1 MRELTQRRQNKEIN
15 KRAKINK
22 IRRQERHGKQEVNKH
37 MARHLNWLVIK
48 NEKTIFHIYNIYNE
62 KVW

>member
-37 MARHLNWLVIK
+37 MTRHLNWLVIK
-48 NEKTIFHIYNIYNE
+48 NENQDYISYI
-62 KVW
+62 